1 MNKDLG
7 EKVKLI
13 RKRRKLKQDDLA
25 EFLNLSRSQISNL
38 ESGRRNLSLKQ
49 LEKLCVFF
57 QVDMSYFLMSETTDA
72 CLDLIEKAKILFE
85 SKELTDNQKED
96 LYSSITKLYIESKK
110 YIANKRDLN

>member
-57 QVDMSYFLMSETTDA
+57 QVDMSYFLMSETTDV
-72 CLDLIEKAKILFE
+72 CLDLIEKTKLLFE

-110 YIANKRDLN
+110 